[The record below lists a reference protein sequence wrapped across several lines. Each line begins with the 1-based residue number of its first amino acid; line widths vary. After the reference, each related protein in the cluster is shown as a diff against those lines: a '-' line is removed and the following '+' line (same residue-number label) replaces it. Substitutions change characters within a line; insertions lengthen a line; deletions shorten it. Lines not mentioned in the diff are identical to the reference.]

1 MAELIVATSRFQ
13 AELYA
18 LLTPEQQTKVD
29 DARRQSS
36 ARPENPDQ

>member
-18 LLTPEQQTKVD
+18 VLTPEQQTKVE
-29 DARRQSS
+29 DASHQLSDRS
-36 ARPENPDQ
+36 ENPDQ